1 MILRPQFGASPCLC
15 NPLALSRASH
25 NPGGGI
31 RTLSTI
37 DPITPSEAVAE
48 ATPVKGKSGLQRIVA
63 NTIWLLAGKGFG
75 AVLSFVYL
83 GLLTRSL
90 GVVGFGQ
97 FSLILGTAQMIVAL
111 VTFQTW
117 QVVVRYG
124 AAYVKD
130 KTKVARY
137 GHLIALA
144 TAFDVFGALMGCLL
158 AWAGTNWLA
167 PYFGWDAELS
177 RNALIFCC
185 AMLISVKS
193 TPMGILRVENRFDLS
208 TYADAMIP
216 LVRMVGALIV
226 MVEGPTITG
235 FLWAWAAAEVATA
248 IVYWMLAA
256 WQLRGSVSWRA
267 VRDPRAAMRE
277 NEAIGRF
284 LLITNASS
292 TVTGLSS
299 NLGMMLI
306 GFFVSPAAAG
316 FYRLANQLSGA
327 MTKISGLLS
336 RTIFAEVN
344 LVRAQEGVESLQ
356 ALFGKAN
363 RVLLITGVTVV
374 ALVALLGK
382 PVLLLMSGA
391 EFLPAYPLLLLLAA
405 AASVELSG
413 AMYEPT
419 LMSGD
424 KANTALYL
432 QIVRLVLLVILLAIM
447 LPLWGAMG
455 AAAATFVT
463 AVVRNFMLRQAARRH
478 LLDG

>member
-1 MILRPQFGASPCLC
+1 M
-15 NPLALSRASH
+15 
-25 NPGGGI
+25 
-31 RTLSTI
+31 STI
-37 DPITPSEAVAE
+37 DPITPSEAVTE
-48 ATPVKGKSGLQRIVA
+48 TTPVKGKSGLQRIVA
-63 NTIWLLAGKGFG
+63 NTVWLLAGKGFG

-90 GVVGFGQ
+90 GVSGFGQ

-124 AAYVKD
+124 ATYVKD
-130 KTKVARY
+130 KSKTTRY

-144 TAFDVFGALMGCLL
+144 TAFDILGALIGCLL
-158 AWAGTNWLA
+158 AWAGTSWLA
-167 PYFGWDAELS
+167 PYFGWDANLA

-208 TYADAMIP
+208 TYADAVIP
-216 LVRMVGALIV
+216 LIRMIGALIV
-226 MVEGPTITG
+226 MIEGPTITR

-248 IVYWMLAA
+248 IVYWILAG
-256 WQLRGSVSWRA
+256 WQLRGHVR
-267 VRDPRAAMRE
+267 VRDIRDPKAAFAE

-284 LLITNASS
+284 LLVTNASS

-316 FYRLANQLSGA
+316 FYRLASQLSGA

-356 ALFGKAN
+356 KLFRKAN
-363 RVLLITGVTVV
+363 RALFITGITVV
-374 ALVALLGK
+374 AVVALLGK
-382 PVLLLMSGA
+382 PILLLMSGP

-405 AASVELSG
+405 ASSVELSG

-424 KANTALYL
+424 KANTALML
-432 QIVRLVLLVILLAIM
+432 QLVRLILLVILLAIM

-455 AAAATFVT
+455 AAAATFIT
-463 AVVRNFMLRQAARRH
+463 AVIRNIMLRQAARRH

>member
-1 MILRPQFGASPCLC
+1 MSI
-15 NPLALSRASH
+15 
-25 NPGGGI
+25 
-31 RTLSTI
+31 I
-37 DPITPSEAVAE
+37 DPVTPSEAVAE
-48 ATPVKGKSGLQRIVA
+48 QTPVKGKSGLQRIVA

-75 AVLSFVYL
+75 AVLSFIYL

-90 GVVGFGQ
+90 GVSGFGQ

-124 AAYVKD
+124 ASYVQD
-130 KTKVARY
+130 KAKSARY

-144 TAFDVFGALMGCLL
+144 TLFDFLGAILGCLI
-158 AWAGTNWLA
+158 AWAGVYWLA
-167 PYFGWDAELS
+167 PYFGWSPELAN
-177 RNALIFCC
+177 NALIFCC
-185 AMLISVKS
+185 AMLLAVKS
-193 TPMGILRVENRFDLS
+193 TPMGVLRVENRFDLS
-208 TYADAMIP
+208 TYADAITP
-216 LVRMVGALIV
+216 ITRMVGALIV
-226 MVEGPTITG
+226 MATGPSITG
-235 FLWAWAAAEVATA
+235 FLWAWGAAEIATA
-248 IVYWMLAA
+248 LVYWILAG
-256 WQLRGSVSWRA
+256 WQLRGQVGLSQIRH
-267 VRDPRAAMRE
+267 PRTAFEE

-284 LLITNASS
+284 LLITNATS

-316 FYRLANQLSGA
+316 YYRLASQLSGA

-356 ALFGKAN
+356 KLFSKGN
-363 RVLLITGVTVV
+363 RILLFTGITVV

-382 PVLLLMSGA
+382 PVLLLMSGP
-391 EFLPAYPLLLLLAA
+391 EFLPAYPMLLFLAA
-405 AASVELSG
+405 ASSVDLSG

-424 KANTALYL
+424 KANTALIL
-432 QIVRLVLLVILLAIM
+432 QVVRLALLVILLAII
-447 LPLWGAMG
+447 LPLWGAVG
-455 AAAATFVT
+455 AAAATFIT
-463 AVVRNFMLRQAARRH
+463 ALIRNMLLRRAASRH

>member
-1 MILRPQFGASPCLC
+1 MSI
-15 NPLALSRASH
+15 
-25 NPGGGI
+25 
-31 RTLSTI
+31 I
-37 DPITPSEAVAE
+37 DPVTPSEAVAE
-48 ATPVKGKSGLQRIVA
+48 RTPVKGKSGLQRIVA

-75 AVLSFVYL
+75 AVLSFIYL

-90 GVVGFGQ
+90 GVSGFGQ

-124 AAYVKD
+124 ASYVQD
-130 KTKVARY
+130 KAKSARY

-144 TAFDVFGALMGCLL
+144 TLFDFLGAILGCLI
-158 AWAGTNWLA
+158 AWAGVYWLA
-167 PYFGWDAELS
+167 PYFGWSPELAN
-177 RNALIFCC
+177 NALIFCC
-185 AMLISVKS
+185 AMLLAVKS
-193 TPMGILRVENRFDLS
+193 TPMGVLRVENRFDLS
-208 TYADAMIP
+208 TYADAITPIARMI
-216 LVRMVGALIV
+216 GALVV
-226 MVEGPTITG
+226 MATGPSITG
-235 FLWAWAAAEVATA
+235 FLWAWGVAEIATA
-248 IVYWMLAA
+248 IVYWILAG
-256 WQLRGSVSWRA
+256 WQLRGQVGLSQIRH
-267 VRDPRAAMRE
+267 PRTAFEE

-284 LLITNASS
+284 LLITNATS

-316 FYRLANQLSGA
+316 YYRLASQLSGA

-356 ALFGKAN
+356 KLFSKGN
-363 RVLLITGVTVV
+363 RILLFTGITVV

-382 PVLLLMSGA
+382 PVLLLMSGP
-391 EFLPAYPLLLLLAA
+391 EFLPAYPMLLFLAA
-405 AASVELSG
+405 ASSVDLSG

-424 KANTALYL
+424 KANTALIL
-432 QIVRLVLLVILLAIM
+432 QVVRLALLVILLALM
-447 LPLWGAMG
+447 LPLWGAIG
-455 AAAATFVT
+455 AAAATFIT
-463 AVVRNFMLRQAARRH
+463 ALIRNMLLRRAASRH